1 MSSTVERLVA
11 SWDDVIPAAMR
22 RNDVPGLAIGICDA
36 NGTLW
41 TRGYGRTR
49 RDGGMAVTP
58 STRFSVQSTSKLV
71 TATLAL
77 RAVQLG
83 LVELD
88 APARQ
93 YLPEFTVRSAFE
105 AAPHER
111 ITLRH
116 LLNHTA
122 GLTHDAPIGSNF
134 DVGSGSWADHCASI
148 NRTWLRCS
156 VGHHFEYSNL
166 GIDLAGLIL
175 ERVWQAPFAELAA
188 LELFM
193 PLQMTRSTFDA
204 QVMAADPQ
212 RAVGHWTPFDRAQ
225 RELPVEVPMIP
236 AGGLYTTVEDALR
249 FLRLHLRRGV
259 PVLTS
264 AVLGSQYVVSPVD
277 PRQRLGYAL
286 GVYVDEWAAGTRV
299 LHHGGSGWG
308 YQTQLC
314 WLPDA
319 GLGLVV
325 LTNSFDHDLQNE
337 LARAFAEHVA
347 QREGLPRASPPE
359 HRSGANEAG
368 DVSGLA
374 GHYVGRL
381 GDLTLRVQ
389 GERLVAVRDGQELEA
404 AVTAPHTIQLADER
418 GRLLV
423 ARPGRAGTATYLCD
437 LHDGQTYYR
446 NEAVDTPA
454 SELPPQYAGSY
465 AASLCGVEVARFAL
479 WQDGASPVIRRGDEA
494 DLRLSPVDETHY
506 LSSDGEI
513 LDLTQPGVTYANVA
527 LTRVGD
533 ALPTAAGSRRS
544 SVRGAVS
551 APQ

>member
-1 MSSTVERLVA
+1 MSSTVEQLVA
-11 SWDDVIPAAMR
+11 SWEDVIPDAMR
-22 RNDVPGLAIGICDA
+22 RNNVPGLAIGICDA
-36 NGTLW
+36 DGTLW
-41 TRGYGRTR
+41 TRGYGHAR
-49 RDGGMAVTP
+49 RDGGTEVTP

-71 TATLAL
+71 TATLVL
-77 RAVQLG
+77 CAVDRG
-83 LVELD
+83 FVELD
-88 APARQ
+88 APVTRH
-93 YLPEFTVRSAFE
+93 LPDFTVRSAFE
-105 AAPHER
+105 HAPHER
-111 ITLRH
+111 ITVRH

-148 NRTWLRCS
+148 TRTWLRFP

-166 GIDLAGLIL
+166 GIDLAGQLL
-175 ERVWQAPFAELAA
+175 ERVWQTSFAELAER
-188 LELFM
+188 ELFA

-204 QVMAADPQ
+204 DVMAADPQ
-212 RAVGHWTPFDRAQ
+212 RALGHWAPFDRVG
-225 RELPVEVPMIP
+225 RELPVDMPMIP

-249 FLRLHLRRGV
+249 FVRLHLRRGA
-259 PVLTS
+259 PVLPS
-264 AVLGSQYVVSPVD
+264 SILDRQYAVSSVD

-286 GVYVDEWAAGTRV
+286 GVYVDEWARGTRV

-347 QREGLPRASPPE
+347 NREGLPRASPPE

-368 DVSGLA
+368 DVNGLA

-381 GDLTLRVQ
+381 GGLTLRVE
-389 GERLVAVRDGQELEA
+389 GERLVAMRDGQELEA
-404 AVTAPHTIQLADER
+404 VVTAPHAIQLADER

-423 ARPGRAGTATYLCD
+423 AKPGRAGTATYLCD

-454 SELPPQYAGSY
+454 SELPPQYAGTY

-479 WQDGASPVIRRGDEA
+479 WQDGASPVIRRGDGPA
-494 DLRLSPVDETHY
+494 LRLAPVDETHY

-513 LDLTQPGVTYANVA
+513 LDLTQPGVTYANIA
-527 LTRVGD
+527 LTRIGD
-533 ALPTAAGSRRS
+533 ALPTVASD
-544 SVRGAVS
+544 
-551 APQ
+551 